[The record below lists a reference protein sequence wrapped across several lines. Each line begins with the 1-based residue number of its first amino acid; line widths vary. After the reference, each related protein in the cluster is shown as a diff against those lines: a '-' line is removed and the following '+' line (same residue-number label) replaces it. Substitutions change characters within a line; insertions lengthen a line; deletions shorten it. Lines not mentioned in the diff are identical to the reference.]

1 MIKRRKILIYLCVI
15 EMLASLFSFANAI
28 ESHAV
33 VLMYHR
39 FDESKYPSTNIQSE
53 QFIAQLDFLEKN
65 DFRVWSLQK
74 IIHYLQS
81 QIPIPDKTVGISID
95 DAYISVYQVA
105 FPILKKRNLPFTVFV
120 ATEPV
125 DNKNPGYMS
134 WDHLR
139 EMMKAGVSIGNHSRT
154 HLHFVNQKKNES
166 KKDWLQRIENDV
178 LYASRR
184 IDEELGIK
192 ANYFAYPYGEYNL
205 TIAAL
210 MENLGFVSFGQ
221 HSGAI
226 GERNNMNFLPR
237 YPLSESFADLNNFK
251 DKVLS
256 LPLPVLAINPLEVV
270 TQSTK
275 PLLRMEL
282 DTSIAK
288 VRDLRCYAAGQ
299 GLLNMDWKE
308 NGLVLIQATKPFLTR
323 RSRYN
328 CTLPMQGR
336 YYWYSHLWVQSNIPE
351 LAH

>member
-1 MIKRRKILIYLCVI
+1 
-15 EMLASLFSFANAI
+15 MLASSFSFVNAI

-39 FDESKYPSTNIQSE
+39 FDESKYPSTNIQSK
-53 QFIAQLDFLEKN
+53 QFIAQLDYLEKN

-74 IIHYLQS
+74 IVHHLQS

-139 EMMKAGVSIGNHSRT
+139 EMVKVGVDIGNHSRT

-166 KKDWLQRIENDV
+166 KNDWLQRIENDV

-184 IDEELGIK
+184 IDDELGIK
-192 ANYFAYPYGEYNL
+192 TNFFAYPYGEYNL
-205 TIAAL
+205 TIATL
-210 MENLGFVSFGQ
+210 MENLGFISFGQ
-221 HSGAI
+221 HSGAM

-251 DKVLS
+251 DKALS
-256 LPLPVLAINPLEVV
+256 LPLPILTIKPLEVV
-270 TQSTK
+270 TQSNK
-275 PLLRMEL
+275 PELEIRL
-282 DTSIAK
+282 DTKIVKA
-288 VRDLRCYAAGQ
+288 RDLRCYAASQ
-299 GLLNMDWKE
+299 GVLDMDWK
-308 NGLVLIQATKPFLTR
+308 GGGVVSVQATMPFSTR

-328 CTLPMQGR
+328 CTLPMRGR
-336 YYWYSHLWVQSNIPE
+336 YYWYSHLWVQSHVPE
-351 LAH
+351 LAR